1 MYNGI
6 LLLNKEPGFTSHD
19 AVAKL
24 RGILRFRRIGHAG
37 TLDPMA
43 QGLLVMLL
51 GKATRASEYASG
63 AEKEYIAD
71 FILGVETDT
80 QDTTGNVLAEAPVDV
95 TETQLRQALASF
107 EGGYDQVPPM
117 YSAIQ
122 KDGVRLYDLARKGK
136 EVERESR
143 FIALPLLELLS
154 FEAPRGKLRV
164 RCSKGTYIRTLC
176 HDLGQRLGCGG
187 AMSALTRVQAGD
199 FSLEDALTLGEVE
212 QLIKEG
218 TLQQHILPVDR
229 LFASLPA
236 VTLTEEGAKRARNGA
251 HAAQKHLLSG
261 EIPPVD
267 SLCRVY
273 TPDGEFLMTGKGGLL
288 DMGPPAI
295 FCHKIFGE

>member
-6 LLLNKEPGFTSHD
+6 LLLNKEMGFTSHD

-95 TETQLRQALASF
+95 TESQLRQALSSF

-154 FEAPRGKLRV
+154 FDPPRGKLRV

-212 QLIKEG
+212 QLVKEG

-273 TPDGEFLMTGKGGLL
+273 TPEGEFLMTGKGGLL

>member
-80 QDTTGNVLAEAPVDV
+80 QDTTGNVLAETPVDV
-95 TETQLRQALASF
+95 TGSQLRQALSSF

-154 FEAPRGKLRV
+154 FDPPRGKLRV

-212 QLIKEG
+212 QLVKEG

-261 EIPPVD
+261 AIPPVD

-273 TPDGEFLMTGKGGLL
+273 TPEGEFLMTGKGGLL

>member
-6 LLLNKEPGFTSHD
+6 LLLNKEMGFTSHD

-95 TETQLRQALASF
+95 TESQLRQALSSF

-154 FEAPRGKLRV
+154 FDPPRGKLRV

-212 QLIKEG
+212 QLAKEG

-273 TPDGEFLMTGKGGLL
+273 TPEGEFLMTGKGGLL

>member
-6 LLLNKEPGFTSHD
+6 LLLDKEPGFTSHD

-51 GKATRASEYASG
+51 GKATRVSEYASG
-63 AEKEYIAD
+63 AEKEYTAD

-95 TETQLRQALASF
+95 TESQLRQALSSF

-136 EVERESR
+136 EVERKSR

-154 FEAPRGKLRV
+154 FDPPRGKLRV

-212 QLIKEG
+212 QLVKEG

-261 EIPPVD
+261 AIPPVD

-273 TPDGEFLMTGKGGLL
+273 TPEGEFLMTGKGGLL

>member
-80 QDTTGNVLAEAPVDV
+80 QDTTGNVLVEAPVDV
-95 TETQLRQALASF
+95 TETQLRQALSSF

-212 QLIKEG
+212 QLTKEG
-218 TLQQHILPVDR
+218 ALQQHILPVDR

-251 HAAQKHLLSG
+251 HAAQKHLLTG

-273 TPDGEFLMTGKGGLL
+273 TPEGKFLMTGKGGLL

>member
-95 TETQLRQALASF
+95 TESQLRQALSSF

-154 FEAPRGKLRV
+154 FDPPRGKLRV

-212 QLIKEG
+212 QLVKEG

-251 HAAQKHLLSG
+251 HAAQKHLLYG
-261 EIPPVD
+261 AITPVD

-273 TPDGEFLMTGKGGLL
+273 TPEGEFLMTGKGGLL

>member
-6 LLLNKEPGFTSHD
+6 LLLDKEPGFTSHD

-95 TETQLRQALASF
+95 TENQLQQALSSF

-122 KDGVRLYDLARKGK
+122 KDGMRLYDLARKGK

-154 FEAPRGKLRV
+154 FDPPRGKLRV

-212 QLIKEG
+212 QLVKEG
-218 TLQQHILPVDR
+218 TLQQHILPADR

-251 HAAQKHLLSG
+251 HAAQKHLLTG
-261 EIPPVD
+261 AIPPVD

-273 TPDGEFLMTGKGGLL
+273 TPEGEFLMTGKGGLL

>member
-6 LLLNKEPGFTSHD
+6 LLLNKEMGFTSHD

-95 TETQLRQALASF
+95 TESQLRQALASF

-154 FEAPRGKLRV
+154 FDPPRGKLRV

-212 QLIKEG
+212 QLVKEG

-273 TPDGEFLMTGKGGLL
+273 TPEGEFLMTGKGGLL

>member
-95 TETQLRQALASF
+95 TETQLRQALSSF

-143 FIALPLLELLS
+143 FISLPLLELLS

-199 FSLEDALTLGEVE
+199 FSLENALTLGEVE
-212 QLIKEG
+212 QLTKEG
-218 TLQQHILPVDR
+218 ALQQHILPVDR

-251 HAAQKHLLSG
+251 HAAQKHLLTG

-273 TPDGEFLMTGKGGLL
+273 TPEGKFLMTGKGGLL

>member
-43 QGLLVMLL
+43 QGRLVMLL

-80 QDTTGNVLAEAPVDV
+80 QDTTGNVLAETPVDV
-95 TETQLRQALASF
+95 TESQLRQALSSF

-154 FEAPRGKLRV
+154 FDPPRGKLRV

-261 EIPPVD
+261 AIPPVD

-273 TPDGEFLMTGKGGLL
+273 TPEGEFLMTGKGGLL

>member
-95 TETQLRQALASF
+95 TETQLRQALSSF

-154 FEAPRGKLRV
+154 FDPPRGKLRV

-212 QLIKEG
+212 QLTKEG
-218 TLQQHILPVDR
+218 ALQQHILPADR

-251 HAAQKHLLSG
+251 HAAQKHLLTG
-261 EIPPVD
+261 EIPPVN
-267 SLCRVY
+267 SLCRV
-273 TPDGEFLMTGKGGLL
+273 
-288 DMGPPAI
+288 
-295 FCHKIFGE
+295 

>member
-95 TETQLRQALASF
+95 TESQLRQALSSF

-199 FSLEDALTLGEVE
+199 FSLEDALTLVEVE
-212 QLIKEG
+212 QLVKEG

-273 TPDGEFLMTGKGGLL
+273 TLEGEFLMTGKGGLL
-288 DMGPPAI
+288 NMGPPAI

>member
-95 TETQLRQALASF
+95 TKTQLRQALSSF

-212 QLIKEG
+212 QLTKEG
-218 TLQQHILPVDR
+218 ALQQHILPVDR

-251 HAAQKHLLSG
+251 HAAQKHLLTG

-273 TPDGEFLMTGKGGLL
+273 TPEGKFLMTGKGGLL

>member
-95 TETQLRQALASF
+95 TESQLRQALSSF

-154 FEAPRGKLRV
+154 FDPPRGKLRV

-212 QLIKEG
+212 QLVKEG
-218 TLQQHILPVDR
+218 TLQQHILPVDS

-261 EIPPVD
+261 AIPPVE

-273 TPDGEFLMTGKGGLL
+273 TPEGEFRMTGKGGLL

>member
-80 QDTTGNVLAEAPVDV
+80 QDTTGNVLAEVPVDV
-95 TETQLRQALASF
+95 TESQLRQALASF

-212 QLIKEG
+212 QLVKED

-229 LFASLPA
+229 LFVSLPA

-251 HAAQKHLLSG
+251 HAAQKHLLTG

-273 TPDGEFLMTGKGGLL
+273 TPEGEFLMTGKGGLL